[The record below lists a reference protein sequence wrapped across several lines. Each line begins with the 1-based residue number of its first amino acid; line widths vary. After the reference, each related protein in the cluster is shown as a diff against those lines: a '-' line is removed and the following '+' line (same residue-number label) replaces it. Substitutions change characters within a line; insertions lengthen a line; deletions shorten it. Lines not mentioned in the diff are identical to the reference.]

1 MTRKEFDKI
10 VEENKKELLNGDADT
25 MYHLLNF
32 QNDWRSHGL
41 EEKSFDEILTEI
53 AQAISLD
60 IDLIETVDIDEWIK
74 EL

>member
-10 VEENKKELLNGDADT
+10 VEENKKE
-25 MYHLLNF
+25 LNF